1 MPRFIEIIEENV
13 KIFLGVFF
21 IVLMLLFCV
30 KIYRGEKMKKII
42 SLLILIFVLFS
53 FSFSGNATE
62 NTLNWYVVRNKD
74 NKQPL
79 LDSNMQFIEKY
90 GGYYVNKKYPD
101 SARDKVIYLTF
112 DVGYEN
118 GNVERILNVLS
129 DEGVSSAFFVLENF
143 IVKNPNLI
151 LRMVNEGHLVCNHT
165 ASHKSITKFSS
176 REELKAELER
186 LENLYFDLTGL
197 KMQRFF
203 RPPEGKFDQRTL
215 AYLNELGYKTVFWSF
230 AYADWDNNN
239 QPSSNFAKEKIYSNL
254 HNGEIMLLHP
264 TSKTNADILKEVIA
278 ELKSRGYRFGTL
290 DEL

>member
-1 MPRFIEIIEENV
+1 
-13 KIFLGVFF
+13 
-21 IVLMLLFCV
+21 
-30 KIYRGEKMKKII
+30 MKKII
-42 SLLILIFVLFS
+42 SLLILIFILFS
-53 FSFSGNATE
+53 FSFSANATE
-62 NTLNWYVVRNKD
+62 NALNWYVVRNKD

-79 LDSNMQFIEKY
+79 LDTNMQFIEKY

-101 SARDKVIYLTF
+101 NARDKVIYLTF

-118 GNVERILNVLS
+118 GNGERILNALR
-129 DEGVSSAFFVLENF
+129 DENVNAAFFVLENF
-143 IVKNPNLI
+143 IVKNPNLVI
-151 LRMVNEGHLVCNHT
+151 RMVNEGHLVCNHT
-165 ASHKSITKFSS
+165 ATHKNITKFSS
-176 REELKAELER
+176 REDLKAELEH

-264 TSKTNADILKEVIA
+264 TSKTNADILKEVIT

>member
-1 MPRFIEIIEENV
+1 
-13 KIFLGVFF
+13 
-21 IVLMLLFCV
+21 
-30 KIYRGEKMKKII
+30 MKKII
-42 SLLILIFVLFS
+42 SLLILIFILFS
-53 FSFSGNATE
+53 FSFSANATE
-62 NTLNWYVVRNKD
+62 NALNWYVVRNKD

-79 LDSNMQFIEKY
+79 LDTNMQFIEKY

-101 SARDKVIYLTF
+101 NARDKVIYLTF

-118 GNVERILNVLS
+118 GNVERILNALR
-129 DEGVSSAFFVLENF
+129 DENVNAAFFVLENF
-143 IVKNPNLI
+143 IVKNPNLVI
-151 LRMVNEGHLVCNHT
+151 RMVNEGHLVCNHT
-165 ASHKSITKFSS
+165 ATHKNITKFNS

-186 LENLYFDLTGL
+186 LENAYFDVTGL
-197 KMQRFF
+197 RMQRFF

-264 TSKTNADILKEVIA
+264 TSKTNADILKEVIT

>member
-1 MPRFIEIIEENV
+1 
-13 KIFLGVFF
+13 
-21 IVLMLLFCV
+21 
-30 KIYRGEKMKKII
+30 MKKII

-53 FSFSGNATE
+53 FSFSGNAME

-118 GNVERILNVLS
+118 GNVERILNVLR

-151 LRMVNEGHLVCNHT
+151 MRMVNEGHLVCNHT

>member
-1 MPRFIEIIEENV
+1 
-13 KIFLGVFF
+13 
-21 IVLMLLFCV
+21 
-30 KIYRGEKMKKII
+30 MKKII

-53 FSFSGNATE
+53 FSFSADATE
-62 NTLNWYVVRNKD
+62 NALNWYVVRNKD

-79 LDSNMQFIEKY
+79 LDTNMQFIEKY

-118 GNVERILNVLS
+118 GNVERILNALR
-129 DEGVSSAFFVLENF
+129 DENVNAAFFVLENF
-143 IVKNPNLI
+143 IVKNPNLVI
-151 LRMVNEGHLVCNHT
+151 RMVNEGHLVCNHT
-165 ASHKSITKFSS
+165 ATHKNITKFSS
-176 REELKAELER
+176 REDLKAELEH

-264 TSKTNADILKEVIA
+264 TSKTNADILKEVIT